1 MGTIKT
7 VAVILAA
14 GNSTRM
20 GFPKQT
26 ALLNGKPV
34 ILHTLSAFQQAD
46 AIDSIL
52 LVARPED
59 VKPFTQMCKDNGIA
73 KLYAVCEG
81 GATRQQ
87 SAENSIA
94 ALPADTALIA
104 VQDGARPLV
113 TPTIIDETVAAAKAH
128 GAAAVAVRVKDTIK
142 VASHNGFISATP
154 DRNTLWQVQTP
165 QVFDLVKY
173 KDALASAVAAGVS
186 LTDDCQLFERL
197 GLPVKLVEG
206 NYQNLKIT
214 TPEDLTIAAALLGE

>member
-1 MGTIKT
+1 MKT

-34 ILHTLSAFQQAD
+34 ILHTLLAFQQA
-46 AIDSIL
+46 ASIDGIL
-52 LVARPED
+52 LVTRPED
-59 VKPFTQMCKDNGIA
+59 VQPFETLCKENGIA
-73 KLYAVCEG
+73 KLCAVVTG

-87 SAENSIA
+87 SSENSIA
-94 ALPADTALIA
+94 ALPADTAFIA

-113 TPTIIDETVAAAKAH
+113 TPAIIDQTVVCAKEH

-154 DRNTLWQVQTP
+154 DRDTLWQVQTP
-165 QVFDLVKY
+165 QVFDLAKY
-173 KDALASAVAAGVS
+173 KNALASAVQAGVS

-206 NYQNLKIT
+206 DYRNLKIT
-214 TPEDLTIAAALLGE
+214 TPEDLVIAASLLG

>member
-1 MGTIKT
+1 MKT
-7 VAVILAA
+7 TAVILAA

-34 ILHTLSAFQQAD
+34 ILHTLIAFEKAASVD
-46 AIDSIL
+46 NIL
-52 LVARPED
+52 LVTRAED
-59 VKPFTQMCKDNGIA
+59 VKPFEQLCQENGIT

-87 SAENSIA
+87 SAEKSIA
-94 ALPADTALIA
+94 ALPADTAFIA
-104 VQDGARPLV
+104 VQDGARPLI
-113 TPTIIDETVAAAKAH
+113 TPALIDETVAAAKEH
-128 GAAAVAVRVKDTIK
+128 GAAAAAVRVKDTIK
-142 VASHNGFISATP
+142 VASNNGFISATP
-154 DRNTLWQVQTP
+154 DRDTLWQVQTP
-165 QVFDLVKY
+165 QVFALEKY
-173 KDALASAVAAGVS
+173 KKALASAVEATVS

>member
-1 MGTIKT
+1 MKT

-34 ILHTLSAFQQAD
+34 ILHTLSAFEQAASID
-46 AIDSIL
+46 AIL
-52 LVARPED
+52 LVTRPED
-59 VKPFTQMCKDNGIA
+59 VKPFENMCKENGIT

-87 SAENSIA
+87 SAEKSIA
-94 ALPADTALIA
+94 AVPADTAFIA

-113 TPTIIDETVAAAKAH
+113 TPAIIDETVKSAKEH

-142 VASHNGFISATP
+142 VASDNGFISATP

-165 QVFDLVKY
+165 QVFDLLKY
-173 KDALASAVAAGVS
+173 KNALASAVDAGVS

-214 TPEDLTIAAALLGE
+214 TPEDLTVAAALLGE

>member
-1 MGTIKT
+1 M
-7 VAVILAA
+7 
-14 GNSTRM
+14 
-20 GFPKQT
+20 
-26 ALLNGKPV
+26 
-34 ILHTLSAFQQAD
+34 ILHTLLAFQGASSVD
-46 AIDSIL
+46 HIL
-52 LVARPED
+52 LVTRAED
-59 VKPFTQMCKDNGIA
+59 VQPFTQLCQENGIT

-94 ALPADTALIA
+94 ALPCDTDFIA
-104 VQDGARPLV
+104 VQDGARPLI
-113 TPTIIDETVAAAKAH
+113 TPALIDQTVAAAKEH

-154 DRNTLWQVQTP
+154 DRDTLWQVQTP
-165 QVFDLVKY
+165 QVFDLAKY
-173 KDALASAVAAGVS
+173 KHALDAAVEAGVS

-206 NYQNLKIT
+206 TYQNLKIT

>member
-1 MGTIKT
+1 MKT
-7 VAVILAA
+7 TAVILAA
-14 GNSTRM
+14 GSSTRM

-34 ILHTLSAFQQAD
+34 VLHTLIAFQQA
-46 AIDSIL
+46 ASVDSIL
-52 LVARPED
+52 LVTRPED
-59 VKPFTQMCKDNGIA
+59 VTPFTQLCRDNGIT

-87 SAENSIA
+87 SAEKSIA
-94 ALPADTALIA
+94 ALPADTDFIA
-104 VQDGARPLV
+104 VQDGARPLI
-113 TPTIIDETVAAAKAH
+113 TPALIDQTVAAAKAH

-154 DRNTLWQVQTP
+154 DRDTLWQVQTP
-165 QVFDLVKY
+165 QVFDLEKY
-173 KDALASAVAAGVS
+173 KKALASAVQAEVS